1 MDQWTFQVYGL
12 KMKRKR
18 KKKALGGGGMKSA
31 TLNDKP
37 TWVVIKYHY
46 NWHDVNNDSTSEKVK
61 WVNCEPYTCGLLKTT
76 C

>member
-1 MDQWTFQVYGL
+1 MYGL

-37 TWVVIKYHY
+37 TRVVIKYHY
-46 NWHDVNNDSTSEKVK
+46 N
-61 WVNCEPYTCGLLKTT
+61 
-76 C
+76 